1 LIYWNN
7 SYEEKFDKL
16 FSSKL
21 EPGYI
26 IYDIGAN
33 MGHYSIIYSKIVGR
47 NGKVIAFEPSILNYS
62 KLQLNCEE
70 FKDNI
75 LTINAALGSERNKL
89 YITQGSDSIGAT
101 SSLAKDAVGDGN
113 WVEVFPIDD
122 LINKYGLPN
131 AIKIDVEGFELDV
144 LAGAKSTLANNK
156 VRLIGIEIHT
166 ELLNN
171 KGIEDCHAKIESIL
185 KEYGFKT
192 KFPDFSHIVGYR

>member
-1 LIYWNN
+1 
-7 SYEEKFDKL
+7 
-16 FSSKL
+16 
-21 EPGYI
+21 
-26 IYDIGAN
+26 
-33 MGHYSIIYSKIVGR
+33 M
-47 NGKVIAFEPSILNYS
+47 
-62 KLQLNCEE
+62 
-70 FKDNI
+70 
-75 LTINAALGSERNKL
+75 
-89 YITQGSDSIGAT
+89 
-101 SSLAKDAVGDGN
+101 AKDSVGDGN

-122 LINKYGLPN
+122 LINKYCLPN

-144 LAGAKSTLANNK
+144 LAGAKSTLANNN